1 MTTMPRHQGNVNI
14 YYATAVG
21 LPDEFV
27 KKVAQNVAQTMFFL
41 IINTYLVQCFF
52 CNTKLPNVSNH
63 PRGENSPNLV
73 TLTIRI
79 ENIQS

>member
-27 KKVAQNVAQTMFFL
+27 KKVAQNVAQTMFF
-41 IINTYLVQCFF
+41 
-52 CNTKLPNVSNH
+52 
-63 PRGENSPNLV
+63 
-73 TLTIRI
+73 
-79 ENIQS
+79 